1 MPAEM
6 SREAAA
12 RIMQLH
18 DPDTVELRRKILHDW
33 IRNATDPNV
42 REFLTHQFDCEAKY
56 FRPLTIFSCHRAVT
70 NSPVPAAL
78 ITSAQ
83 IVEMFHN
90 VTLIIDDIVDR
101 SDTRRGKPT
110 MWQYAR
116 ESEGPRRN
124 TGKRGDGGSLWR
136 NTEDGGKLTAYM
148 VAGYIIA
155 DGYDIL
161 ARGMMDEYGDL
172 CDHESDEDEAH
183 SFVPPGKNAPDAK
196 KSILD
201 KTGLISRKSGE
212 ALNRCGPGRYDMRL
226 LSELVKRLAIAECV
240 QWRNRKTKL
249 TLADWHY
256 LAREDTGSMFEI
268 CAAMGA
274 RSQRLRRFGRLLGM
288 LYHGCDDVADLRGAI
303 ALGGG
308 GDEDL
313 EEGIL
318 TLPASLAIQG
328 DDRLGA
334 IFCKDIRSKSD
345 MRTLRIAFEAQLDA
359 SERELN
365 RLKDEAL
372 EEIEKASLRA
382 PEYLI
387 ALVTDTRKLSGQ

>member
-6 SREAAA
+6 TREAAA

-18 DPDTVELRRKILHDW
+18 DPDTAELRRKILQDW
-33 IRNATDPNV
+33 IKTGTDPNV
-42 REFLTHQFDCEAKY
+42 RQFLIHQFDCEAKY

-70 NSPVPAAL
+70 NSSVPASL
-78 ITSAQ
+78 LTSAQ
-83 IVEMFHN
+83 VVEMFHN

-101 SDTRRGKPT
+101 SDTRRGKDT
-110 MWQYAR
+110 MWKYAR
-116 ESEGPRRN
+116 ESEGAS
-124 TGKRGDGGSLWR
+124 TGKRGNGDSGWR

-161 ARGMMDEYGDL
+161 ARGMLDEYSDM
-172 CDHESDEDEAH
+172 CDHESEEDDAD
-183 SFVPPGKNAPDAK
+183 SFEPPKKNAPDAK
-196 KSILD
+196 KSVID
-201 KTGLISRKSGE
+201 KTGLISRNNRE
-212 ALNRCGPGRYDMRL
+212 ALNRCGPVRYDMRL

-240 QWRNRKTKL
+240 QWKNRKTKL

-268 CAAMGA
+268 CAALGA

-318 TLPASLAIQG
+318 TLPAALAIQG
-328 DDRLGA
+328 DDRIGA
-334 IFCKDIRSKSD
+334 IFCKNTRSKSD
-345 MRTLRIAFEAQLDA
+345 MRNLRHAFEAQLDA

-365 RLKDEAL
+365 RLKNEAL
-372 EEIEKASLRA
+372 EEVEKANLRA
-382 PEYLI
+382 PEYLL